1 MIDRSLNYGRDSI
14 RRFLADLVPYRVI
27 IDLGAGHGD
36 DLGIAHTVC
45 PAARLI
51 AIENHPP
58 YATALQAAGA
68 ECHSLD
74 IERDRLPLPDE
85 SADAVI
91 ANQVLE
97 HTKDIFWIFH
107 EATRVLRPGGCFI
120 IGVPNLA
127 SLHNRVLLAAGRQPT
142 AIKTDSGHVRGFV
155 LGDLLGFCK
164 ACFPGGYRVRAR
176 EGANFYPLP
185 PWAAR
190 VAARALPGMAWGIM
204 LCLQKTRPYSDGF
217 IQRPIERGYE
227 TRFYTGTE
235 PAGPR

>member
-14 RRFLADLVPYRVI
+14 RRFLTGITPCQVI

-36 DLGIAHTVC
+36 DLSTARAVY
-45 PAARLI
+45 PDARLI

-58 YATALQAAGA
+58 YIAGLRAAGI
-68 ECHSLD
+68 ECSDMD
-74 IERDRLPLPDE
+74 IEKDRLPMPDG

-97 HTKDIFWIFH
+97 HTKDIFWVFH
-107 EATRVLRPGGCFI
+107 EATRVLRLGGCFI

-155 LGDLLGFCK
+155 LSDLLGFCE
-164 ACFPGGYRVRAR
+164 ACVPGGYRMRAR
-176 EGANFYPLP
+176 EGVNFYPLP
-185 PWAAR
+185 PGFAR
-190 VAARALPGMAWGIM
+190 VAARLLPGMAWGTM
-204 LCLQKTRPYSDGF
+204 LCLQKTQSYSDGF
-217 IQRPIERGYE
+217 IRRPVERGYE
-227 TRFYTGTE
+227 TRFYTGKSCAE
-235 PAGPR
+235 AP